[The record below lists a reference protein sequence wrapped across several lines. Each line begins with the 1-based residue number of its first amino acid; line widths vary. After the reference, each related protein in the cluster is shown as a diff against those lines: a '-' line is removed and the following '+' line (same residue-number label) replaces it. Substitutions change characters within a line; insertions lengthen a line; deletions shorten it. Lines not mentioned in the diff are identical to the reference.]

1 MPGSSGSGVSSSSVW
16 NDQGCSTPWMR
27 QPVVLWVALAP
38 LGLLEQEILS
48 CLRIC
53 LIVVSFNKNASDD
66 LSHVFFLHFR
76 PKCDSSLHLTNG
88 YNWPQEIYTGW
99 WWLATASPK
108 HGSTCCVSL
117 CETIT
122 YCTLTFRNLMQTV
135 ENHGA
140 STMAT
145 KLVPARWEISWN
157 FPIHSLV
164 HPANLQIINLDEFF
178 QDLQWCNVT
187 TEWGCFGFA
196 ESSRS
201 GEKSHKKAWWITT
214 KPTLW

>member
-1 MPGSSGSGVSSSSVW
+1 MPGNSGSGVSSSSVW

-53 LIVVSFNKNASDD
+53 LIVVSFIKNASDD

-99 WWLATASPK
+99 WWLATALE

-122 YCTLTFRNLMQTV
+122 YFHWLSEKFHAN
-135 ENHGA
+135 NWKHHSA
-140 STMAT
+140 STMAST
-145 KLVPARWEISWN
+145 GSGTLRNIMK
-157 FPIHSLV
+157 FPY
-164 HPANLQIINLDEFF
+164 PFF
-178 QDLQWCNVT
+178 IQQ
-187 TEWGCFGFA
+187 A
-196 ESSRS
+196 SAHRS
-201 GEKSHKKAWWITT
+201 
-214 KPTLW
+214 

>member
-1 MPGSSGSGVSSSSVW
+1 M
-16 NDQGCSTPWMR
+16 
-27 QPVVLWVALAP
+27 LWIALAH
-38 LGLLEQEILS
+38 LGLLEQEMLS

-53 LIVVSFNKNASDD
+53 LIVVSFIKNASDD

-122 YCTLTFRNLMQTV
+122 YCTLTFRKISCKQLK
-135 ENHGA
+135 
-140 STMAT
+140 TMVLPPWLP
-145 KLVPARWEISWN
+145 LVPARWEISWN
-157 FPIHSLV
+157 FPIHSLF
-164 HPANLQIINLDEFF
+164 HPANLHMGMGQNLLLSILMGWASIY
-178 QDLQWCNVT
+178 QLC
-187 TEWGCFGFA
+187 WG
-196 ESSRS
+196 
-201 GEKSHKKAWWITT
+201 
-214 KPTLW
+214 